1 MINQNTIQR
10 LMSFVQN
17 LEQKLS
23 SVTTLND
30 KLQQLMTTVSRT
42 HQTILEE
49 LSNVKTIINQITIEQ
64 EGKQLVNLDYY
75 FEFLSICLKNNYKG

>member
-23 SVTTLND
+23 SVTTIND
-30 KLQQLMTTVSRT
+30 KLQQLMTTVSTT

>member
-10 LMSFVQN
+10 LLSFVQN

-23 SVTTLND
+23 SVITIHD
-30 KLQQLMTTVSRT
+30 KLQQLMTTVSTT

-64 EGKQLVNLDYY
+64 EGKQLVYFDYY
-75 FEFLSICLKNNYKG
+75 FKFLFICLKNNYKG